1 MIIDI
6 VIIISIIVLFIYIL
20 MKQNELKQ
28 LLLKNNISP
37 NYNYIMNF
45 DKYNSFLEYC
55 ENTSFQILYQEHFL
69 LYIEEKTTLSEE
81 EEVKFINMYMELLS
95 IFMGNWFEEY
105 QQFFP
110 SKEIYYQ
117 FLISRFKLKL
127 KAIFKDKYIVSEEV
141 L

>member
-6 VIIISIIVLFIYIL
+6 VIIISIIILFIYIL

-81 EEVKFINMYMELLS
+81 EEVKFINMYIELLS

>member
-37 NYNYIMNF
+37 NYTYIMNF

>member
-1 MIIDI
+1 MIIN
-6 VIIISIIVLFIYIL
+6 IIILLLIIILFIYNFLEQKKI
-20 MKQNELKQ
+20 KQDLS
-28 LLLKNNISP
+28 NNNSF
-37 NYNYIMNF
+37 NYDYIINF

-55 ENTSFQILYQEHFL
+55 ENTAFQILYQEHFL

-81 EEVKFINMYMELLS
+81 EEEKFINMYIELLS

-127 KAIFKDKYIVSEEV
+127 KAIFNDRYNTGEEV

>member
-81 EEVKFINMYMELLS
+81 EEVKFINMYIELLS

>member
-1 MIIDI
+1 
-6 VIIISIIVLFIYIL
+6 IISIIVLFIYIL

-81 EEVKFINMYMELLS
+81 EEVKFINMYIELLS

-127 KAIFKDKYIVSEEV
+127 
-141 L
+141 

>member
-6 VIIISIIVLFIYIL
+6 VIIISIIILFIYIL

-37 NYNYIMNF
+37 NYTYIMNF